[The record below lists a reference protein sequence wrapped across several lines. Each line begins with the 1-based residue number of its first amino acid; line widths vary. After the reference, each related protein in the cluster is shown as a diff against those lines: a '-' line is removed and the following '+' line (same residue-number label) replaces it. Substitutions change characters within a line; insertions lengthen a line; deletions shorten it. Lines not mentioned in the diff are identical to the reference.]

1 MFIRKNMKTEKE
13 IYIKSNYK
21 QISFVIGKYKNI
33 LCQNYYKKIIKSEY
47 SLLRRSLYEKKVHD
61 YIIDYVKLFW
71 ETYKDNRNI

>member
-1 MFIRKNMKTEKE
+1 MFIRKNMKIEKE

-21 QISFVIGKYKNI
+21 QISFITWKYKNI
-33 LCQNYYKKIIKSEY
+33 LCKIINKKIIKSEY